1 MCVPPQSKEMLLF
14 IDDIN
19 MPLINS
25 WGDQVTL
32 EIVRQLIEESGFY
45 QLERQYIGKFKTI
58 KKL

>member
-1 MCVPPQSKEMLLF
+1 MLLF